1 MYNARRMRKMMKYRH
16 KTTVKLCRVLALMC
30 IPWCGAGSVQAW
42 TLTNGAAYFAPGETF
57 TPGSVLT
64 ADSFHFSGF
73 NIGSLTGLSSTN
85 PAGTYQL
92 FSGQI
97 DATNLFNIGRENAV
111 HIGNGKW
118 AFFQV
123 ETNRMFYTLED
134 GVVPQAAA
142 YKRLAM
148 SAIKPQGWILSQL
161 TTDATTGM
169 AGNFQQFRPE
179 YGNDSWVTK
188 IGKLDTAGEMAGNW
202 IYGFVQMAYFCGN
215 EAAKTKAN
223 AFIQGV
229 LDAQEPDGYLGNF
242 AANYRYHRMGRE
254 LFNESRIEVT
264 LLAYYEL
271 TGKQEVLDAV
281 IKAVK
286 LTMSKYTPQN
296 KPYTYMPGDSQYTV
310 VSNKTLL
317 NGHSLM
323 FVDVCEWLY
332 RLTGDP
338 AYSTYATFL
347 YNEYS
352 GSTDIDPDDIKTNSL
367 LDISAPFTG
376 HGAHLAEQ
384 LRVPLFLAYA
394 DGRAPYPAATSN
406 AFQKL
411 KRYIVPSGAM
421 VSCESVADLPP
432 VPFQGTEYCA
442 TTELEISLT
451 SALQKTGA
459 MQYGDMIERL
469 AFNAA
474 QGARLPDGTKIAY
487 LSSSTLPVALE
498 TMDLPAPN
506 NSGGRWQYSPAHDM
520 GGSCCSPNAVKFM
533 PHYVSSMWMKP
544 ANEDGLAALLLGPSQ
559 VSAVIS
565 GTPVTI
571 TEETE
576 YPFSDSVTFR
586 ITATNPVS
594 FPLHIRIPSW
604 SGAVT
609 VTAPGAT
616 VSATADLRVLRKEW
630 QTGDSVTVAFEN
642 PVTTGACTNGE
653 ITVNRGP
660 LLYALQWAATTNV
673 LVKPR
678 ANTAGITEWELI
690 PEKPQ
695 SKSGFFIEQTS
706 PTSGFRAQAN
716 TDYDP
721 ANPWAHPRNV
731 LTGELRTVQTDPDS
745 KLPVTLVPMG
755 SALLRFAAF
764 PPIYPITNTATFDG
778 GAGTNGSWR
787 TKENWATDTLPLFND
802 ALDVNFTSGGTN
814 WIGAG
819 MTVRSMN
826 FTDTVDTP
834 LLLRTSTAATAGA
847 ETLIFGG
854 AGGAAV
860 NVASGATGNITI
872 GANANGGPSSL
883 AEDLTI
889 NHNGSGMLTFG
900 KIITGTGGIIK
911 NGSGLLVLSPNR
923 SVTNDYTGR
932 TIINA
937 GAVNG
942 TTNFVFGGTVSI
954 TVAGKATLTLNA
966 TNCIG
971 DQTALILATNAAL
984 NLNFTGADTVG
995 GISLDSGATWLAAGT
1010 YSAAALGKSGTGSL
1024 TSAGLPAFTLT
1035 GSVTG
1040 GNGTISPAS
1049 VSVLAGGSATFVI
1062 TPAPYYRI
1070 ASLTTNGTPV
1080 TGLSL
1085 NNGSRYTR
1093 FVWSNV
1099 QASAT
1104 LAATFTTQRVADPAH
1119 TPYFWLAQ
1127 HGLTNYT
1134 ADAAADTDHD
1144 GFTTWQEYMAGTD
1157 PTNQTSTFRLTSS
1170 VATPQGTVIRWP
1182 SVSNRFYSLSLTT
1195 NLLESFSAVAG
1206 ATDLPATPPENVYT
1220 NPAQSGAGFYRI
1232 SVHE

>member
-1 MYNARRMRKMMKYRH
+1 MNYRK
-16 KTTVKLCRVLALMC
+16 KTFWRPCLVAALVGLHAGTVPAVN
-30 IPWCGAGSVQAW
+30 W
-42 TLTNGAAYFAPGETF
+42 TNGAAYFAPGETF

-64 ADSFHFSGF
+64 ATSFHFAGF
-73 NIGSLTGLSSTN
+73 NVGSLAGLSSTN
-85 PAGTYQL
+85 PVGTYQL

-97 DATNLFNIGRENAV
+97 DVTNHFNVGRDNAV
-111 HIGNGKW
+111 HVGSGKW

-123 ETNRMFYTLED
+123 ETNGMSYTLED
-134 GVVPQAAA
+134 GVVPATAA
-142 YKRLAM
+142 YKRLRL
-148 SAIKPQGWILSQL
+148 SEVRPQGWILSQL

-169 AGNFQQFRPE
+169 AGNFQLFRPE

-215 EAAKTKAN
+215 ETAKTKAN
-223 AFIQGV
+223 AFVQGV
-229 LDAQEPDGYLGNF
+229 LNAQEADGYLGNF

-254 LFNESRIEVT
+254 LFNESRIEVA

-271 TGKQEVLDAV
+271 TGKQEVLAAV
-281 IKAVK
+281 EKAVK

-332 RLTGDP
+332 RLTGNLS
-338 AYSTYATFL
+338 YSTYAAFL

-367 LDISAPFTG
+367 LDISMPFTG
-376 HGAHLAEQ
+376 HGAHVAEQ

-394 DGRAPYPAATSN
+394 DGRSPYPAATSN

-421 VSCESVADLPP
+421 ISCEGVYNLPP

-487 LSSSTLPVALE
+487 VSSSTLPMALE
-498 TMDLPAPN
+498 TMDIPAPN

-533 PHYVSSMWMKP
+533 PMYVASMWMKP

-559 VSAVIS
+559 VSTVIN
-565 GTPVTI
+565 GTPVTV

-586 ITATNPVS
+586 ITAANPVS

-616 VSATADLRVLRKEW
+616 VSSTADLRILRKEW

-642 PVTTGACTNGE
+642 PVTTSACTNGE

-660 LLYALQWAATTNV
+660 LLYAMQWAATTNV

-678 ANTAGITEWELI
+678 ANTAGVTEWELI
-690 PEKPQ
+690 PENPQ
-695 SKSGFFIEQTS
+695 SKSGYFIEQTLS
-706 PTSGFRAQAN
+706 TGGFQSQAN
-716 TDYDP
+716 DDYDP
-721 ANPWAHPRNV
+721 TNPWAHPRTV
-731 LTGELRTVQTDPDS
+731 LTGELRIVQTDPDS

-755 SALLRFAAF
+755 SSLLRFAAF
-764 PPIYPITNTATFDG
+764 PPIYTITNTATFDG
-778 GAGTNGSWR
+778 GAGADGNWR
-787 TKENWATDTLPLFND
+787 TKENWATDTVPLFND
-802 ALDVNFTSGGTN
+802 TLAVSFTNGGTN

-819 MTVRSMN
+819 TTIRSLN
-826 FTDTVDTP
+826 FTDTVDTT
-834 LLLRTSTAATAGA
+834 LNLRTLTESGKGA

-854 AGGAAV
+854 AGSAAI
-860 NVASGATGNITI
+860 NVASGSTGKIII
-872 GANANGGPSSL
+872 GANGNGGPISL

-889 NHNGSGMLTFG
+889 THNGSGILYFS
-900 KIITGTGGIIK
+900 KRITGTGDIIK
-911 NGSGLLVLSPNR
+911 NGTGNLTVNDNDI
-923 SVTNDYTGR
+923 NDYTGK
-932 TIINA
+932 TVVNA
-937 GAVNG
+937 GTLTG

-954 TVAGKATLTLNA
+954 TVAGGATLTLSG

-971 DQTALILATNAAL
+971 DQTALLLATNAAL

-995 GISLDSGATWLAAGT
+995 GISLDGGATWLTAGT
-1010 YSAAALGKSGTGSL
+1010 YTAAALGKSGTGSL

-1049 VSVLAGGSATFVI
+1049 ASVLSGGSATFVI

-1070 ASLTTNGTPV
+1070 ATLTTNGTPV
-1080 TGLSL
+1080 TGLSF

-1099 QASAT
+1099 QATAT
-1104 LAATFTTQRVADPAH
+1104 LAATFTTQLATDPAH

-1127 HGLTNYT
+1127 HGLTNYST
-1134 ADAAADTDHD
+1134 DVAADVDHD

-1157 PTNQTSTFRLTSS
+1157 PTNQTSNFRLTSS
-1170 VATPQGTVIRWP
+1170 VATPQGTVLRWP
-1182 SVSNRFYSLSLTT
+1182 SVSNRFYSVSLAT
-1195 NLLESFSAVAG
+1195 NLLQSFSAVAG
-1206 ATDLPATPPENVYT
+1206 ATNLPATPPENVYT

>member
-1 MYNARRMRKMMKYRH
+1 MNYIAKHLKRALWNLLASC
-16 KTTVKLCRVLALMC
+16 TLLCGLEGRAQD
-30 IPWCGAGSVQAW
+30 I
-42 TLTNGAAYFAPGETF
+42 YFKAGETF

-64 ADSFHFSGF
+64 ADSFRFSGF

-85 PAGTYQL
+85 PTGTYQL

-97 DATNLFNIGRENAV
+97 YATNLFNIGRENAV
-111 HIGNGKW
+111 HIGDGKW

-123 ETNRMFYTLED
+123 ETNGMFYTLED
-134 GVVPQAAA
+134 GVVPEPEA
-142 YKRLAM
+142 YRRLTM

-179 YGNDSWVTK
+179 YGNTSWVTK
-188 IGKLDTAGEMAGNW
+188 IGKMDTAGEMAGNW
-202 IYGFVQMAYFCGN
+202 IFGFVQMAYFCGD
-215 EAAKTKAN
+215 EAAKTKAD

-229 LDAQEPDGYLGNF
+229 LDAQEANGYIGNF
-242 AANYRYHRMGRE
+242 EAIYRYSRKGRE
-254 LFNESRIEVT
+254 LFNKSRIEVA

-271 TGKQEVLDAV
+271 TGKPEVLAAV
-281 IKAVK
+281 EKAVK

-296 KPYTYMPGDSQYTV
+296 RPFTYMPGDSQYTIPLADR
-310 VSNKTLL
+310 TLM

-338 AYSTYATFL
+338 SYSTYAAFL

-352 GSTDIDPDDIKTNSL
+352 GSTDIDRSNIDITTNSL

-376 HGAHLAEQ
+376 HGAHVAEH

-394 DGRAPYPAATSN
+394 DGRAPYPVAASN
-406 AFQKL
+406 AFQKM
-411 KRYIVPSGAM
+411 KRHIVPSGAM
-421 VSCESVADLPP
+421 VSCEGVYNLPP
-432 VPFQGTEYCA
+432 LPFQGTEYCA

-487 LSSSTLPVALE
+487 VSSSTLPIARDV
-498 TMDLPAPN
+498 MDLPAPN

-520 GGSCCSPNAVKFM
+520 GGSCCSPNAVKLM

-544 ANEDGLAALLLGPSQ
+544 TDEDGLAALLLGPSQ
-559 VSAVIS
+559 VSTVIN

-594 FPLHIRIPSW
+594 FPLHIRIPAW

-616 VSATADLRVLRKEW
+616 VATTNDLRILRKEW
-630 QTGDSVTVAFEN
+630 QTGDSVTVAFEH
-642 PVTTGACTNGE
+642 PVITGVCTNGE

-673 LVKPR
+673 LVKSR
-678 ANTAGITEWELI
+678 TNTTGFTEWELI
-690 PEKPQ
+690 PENPQ
-695 SKSGFFIEQTS
+695 SKSGFFIEETL
-706 PTSGFRAQAN
+706 PTSGFQAQAT

-721 ANPWAHPRNV
+721 ANPWAHPRTV
-731 LTGELRTVQTDPDS
+731 LTGELRTVRTDPDS

-764 PPIYPITNTATFDG
+764 PPINSITNTATFDG
-778 GAGTNGSWR
+778 GAGTDGSWR

-802 ALDVNFTSGGTN
+802 ALDVNFTSGGTS
-814 WIGAG
+814 WIGG
-819 MTVRSMN
+819 GITVRSLN
-826 FTDTVDTP
+826 FTDTVDAT
-834 LLLRTSTAATAGA
+834 LLLRTSTASGIGA
-847 ETLIFGG
+847 ETLTFGG
-854 AGGAAV
+854 DGGAAV
-860 NVASGATGNITI
+860 NVAAGATGNITI
-872 GANANGGPSSL
+872 GANANGGPSLL

-889 NHNGSGMLTFG
+889 NHNGSGILSFN
-900 KIITGTGGIIK
+900 KIITGAGGLIK
-911 NGSGLLVLSPNR
+911 NGSGPLNLSPNR
-923 SVTNDYTGR
+923 AVTNDYTGR
-932 TIINA
+932 TVINA
-937 GAVNG
+937 GTVNG
-942 TTNFVFGGTVSI
+942 MTNFVFGGTVSI
-954 TVAGKATLTLNA
+954 AVAGGANLTLSA
-966 TNCIG
+966 IDCIG

-995 GISLDSGATWLAAGT
+995 GISLDGGASWLAAGT
-1010 YSAAALGKSGTGSL
+1010 YTAAALGKSGTGSL
-1024 TSAGLPAFTLT
+1024 TSTGLPTLTLT
-1035 GSVTG
+1035 GTVTG
-1040 GNGTISPAS
+1040 GNGTVSPAS
-1049 VSVLAGGSATFVI
+1049 VSVLAGGSATFII
-1062 TPAPYYRI
+1062 TPSPYYRI

-1080 TGLSL
+1080 TGLSF
-1085 NNGSRYTR
+1085 NNGSKYTR

-1104 LAATFTTQRVADPAH
+1104 LAATFTTQRTADPAH
-1119 TPYFWLAQ
+1119 TPYFWLAK
-1127 HGLTNYT
+1127 HGLTNFN
-1134 ADAAADTDHD
+1134 ADVAADMDRD
-1144 GFTTWQEYMAGTD
+1144 GMTTWQEYRAGTD
-1157 PTNQTSTFRLTSS
+1157 PTNQTSNFRLTSS
-1170 VATPQGTVIRWP
+1170 VATPQGTVIRW
-1182 SVSNRFYSLSLTT
+1182 SSASNRFYSLSRTT
-1195 NLLESFSAVAG
+1195 NLLQSFSAVAG

-1220 NPAQSGAGFYRI
+1220 NPGQSGAGFYRI